1 MPPGKPVQG
10 TFGANQATRVRQ
22 GERRGMMMLRV
33 VMLLA
38 GLALLPGCLQSSLDL
53 STQASPVTALLP
65 GRYVE
70 VLSDQEY
77 RVTQSGGLY
86 AALSSDRNAQPT
98 RMRFYGVSGSSAM
111 IVQSV
116 PSGGGLHNYGF
127 ALFSGDTIVLFEQA
141 FGNSASTVPAQFA
154 AAVQVGQAPTGI
166 TMRNPAMTRQ
176 VLEALARQGNV
187 NRRVIGVYRRLG
199 D

>member
-1 MPPGKPVQG
+1 MR
-10 TFGANQATRVRQ
+10 TR
-22 GERRGMMMLRV
+22 RRGLMLRA
-33 VMLLA
+33 MLLLA

-53 STQASPVTALLP
+53 STRETPVTALLP

-70 VLSDQEY
+70 VLSDQSY
-77 RVTQSGGLY
+77 RLTESGGLY
-86 AALSSDRNAQPT
+86 SGISTDRNAQPM
-98 RMRFYGVSGSSAM
+98 RLRFYGIAGLPVM
-111 IVQSV
+111 IVQLL
-116 PSGGGLHNYGF
+116 PSGNGPHQYAF

-141 FGNSASTVPAQFA
+141 FGSSATQVPAQFA

-176 VLEALARQGNV
+176 VLEALARQGNAHRHV
-187 NRRVIGVYRRLG
+187 LGVYRRLG